1 MLSADEAELVLLGLV
16 TLLAQQQE
24 TGDIFEEGY
33 EGIAAALLE
42 RLRKEV
48 ESLGIMPKGTEYD
61 GR

>member
-16 TLLAQQQE
+16 TLLAQQEE
-24 TGDIFEEGY
+24 TGEIFEEGY
-33 EGIAAALLE
+33 EAIATALLE